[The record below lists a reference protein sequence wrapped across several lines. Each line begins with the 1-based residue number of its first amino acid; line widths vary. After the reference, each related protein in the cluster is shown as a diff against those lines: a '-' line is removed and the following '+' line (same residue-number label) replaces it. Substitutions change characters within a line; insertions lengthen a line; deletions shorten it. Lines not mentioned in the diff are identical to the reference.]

1 MTDTYSFSVAVFM
14 SFFAVM
20 NPLANTTMFLTLTAD
35 KNSLSRRKI
44 ALNSVVVAFVI
55 TSLFCIAGNSIFMVF
70 GITLPAF
77 KMTGGI
83 LITLIGFESLRGQ
96 QSKIQTP
103 SLRAH
108 EESAQSDLNVAVS
121 PLGIPLLAGPGT
133 ITTAVNY
140 VSDGNVLNI
149 FITITC
155 FFILC
160 LITYV
165 CFLFSKEITRYLGQ
179 TGVNVTIRLMGL
191 ILAVVG
197 VEMIVTGL
205 KGAFPFMN

>member
-1 MTDTYSFSVAVFM
+1 MNETMTFAAAVFM

-20 NPLANTTMFLTLTAD
+20 NPIANTTMFLTLTAD
-35 KNSLSRRKI
+35 KNTLSRKKI
-44 ALNSVVVAFVI
+44 ALNSVIVAFFI
-55 TSLFCIAGNSIFMVF
+55 TSLFCIAGNSIFMIF

-77 KMTGGI
+77 KMTGGV

-103 SLRAH
+103 NIKAH
-108 EESAQSDLNVAVS
+108 EQSAQSDLNVAVS

-140 VSDGNVLNI
+140 VTGGGIFNI
-149 FITITC
+149 IITIMC
-155 FFILC
+155 FFVLC
-160 LITYV
+160 LITYI
-165 CFLFSKEITRYLGQ
+165 CFLFSKQITKFLGQ